1 MAWGSPSLWPQRSLF
16 STNGRL
22 NNFFHPAVEEE
33 GRMQKQFSLIRMGSM
48 ALLACLTSAGN
59 MPAAAQNVTPTPETG
74 VTPST
79 LLLYRAD
86 LFSGKETAYEQTEAE
101 IVQGYMDAKI
111 PIYWSALE
119 AVTGS
124 PHVLYFDGFDNFA
137 DIERSGADLAQ
148 GLDAHPE
155 IGTAQQ
161 KLADL
166 VAATRTVLAFR
177 RDDLGYRLNKINLA
191 KTNFVRVA
199 IFQFRAGYEDEF
211 ADAIRTRARMY
222 EANDIDT
229 PWMVYQVH
237 SGYPLPTYIEFQ
249 PMNSLSQID
258 DALDRNAKVRRGEAR
273 PLATQKWIRDAD
285 LSIDIQIYRVSQ
297 SMSHLSPANEAAAG
311 GTKGKS
317 ASQTATRKYILRARP

>member
-1 MAWGSPSLWPQRSLF
+1 
-16 STNGRL
+16 
-22 NNFFHPAVEEE
+22 
-33 GRMQKQFSLIRMGSM
+33 MQKQCSLILVSRM
-48 ALLACLTSAGN
+48 ALLVSIASAGCV
-59 MPAAAQNVTPTPETG
+59 PAAAQNVTPTPETG
-74 VTPST
+74 VAPST

-86 LFSGKETAYEQTEAE
+86 LLSGKETAYEQTEAE
-101 IVQGYMDAKI
+101 IAQDYTDAKI

-237 SGYPLPTYIEFQ
+237 SGYSLPTYIEFQ
-249 PMNSLSQID
+249 PMNSLSDID

-273 PLATQKWIRDAD
+273 PLTTQKWIRDAD

-297 SMSHLSPANEAAAG
+297 SMSHLSPANEAAASG
-311 GTKGKS
+311 MKGKS
-317 ASQTATRKYILRARP
+317 ASQAATRKYILGPRP

>member
-1 MAWGSPSLWPQRSLF
+1 
-16 STNGRL
+16 
-22 NNFFHPAVEEE
+22 
-33 GRMQKQFSLIRMGSM
+33 MQKQFSLIRMGSL
-48 ALLACLTSAGN
+48 ALLACLASAGSV
-59 MPAAAQNVTPTPETG
+59 PAAAQNVTPTPETG

-86 LFSGKETAYEQTEAE
+86 LVSGKETAYEQTEAE
-101 IVQGYMDAKI
+101 IAQGYTGAKI

-137 DIERSGADLAQ
+137 DIERSGADLAE

-155 IGTAQQ
+155 IATLQQ

-191 KTNFVRVA
+191 KTNYVRVA
-199 IFQFRAGYEDEF
+199 IFQFRAGFEDEF
-211 ADAIRTRARMY
+211 ADAMRTRARMY
-222 EANDIDT
+222 ETNDIDT
-229 PWMVYQVH
+229 PWMIYQVH
-237 SGYPLPTYIEFQ
+237 SGFSLPTYIEFQ
-249 PMNSLSQID
+249 PMNSLSEID
-258 DALDRNAKVRRGEAR
+258 GALDRNAKVRRGEVR
-273 PLATQKWIRDAD
+273 PLSTQKWIRDAD

-297 SMSHLSPANEAAAG
+297 SRSHLSPANEAAAG
-311 GTKGKS
+311 GTKVLRKQPPG
-317 ASQTATRKYILRARP
+317 KYILRARP

>member
-1 MAWGSPSLWPQRSLF
+1 
-16 STNGRL
+16 
-22 NNFFHPAVEEE
+22 
-33 GRMQKQFSLIRMGSM
+33 MQKQFSVIRRGGM
-48 ALLACLTSAGN
+48 ALLAYLVAAGSA
-59 MPAAAQNVTPTPETG
+59 PAAAQNVTPTPETG

-86 LFSGKETAYEQTEAE
+86 LVSGKETAYEQTEAE
-101 IVQGYMDAKI
+101 IAQDYADAKI

-155 IGTAQQ
+155 IGTLQQ

-177 RDDLGYRLNKINLA
+177 RDDLGYRLNKIDLA
-191 KTNFVRVA
+191 KANFVRVS

-211 ADAIRTRARMY
+211 ADAIRTRARLY
-222 EANDIDT
+222 QTNDVDT
-229 PWMVYQVH
+229 PWMIYQAH
-237 SGYPLPTYIEFQ
+237 SGFSLPTYIEFQ
-249 PMNSLSQID
+249 PMSSLSEID
-258 DALDRNAKVRRGEAR
+258 DALERNAKVRRGDAR
-273 PLATQKWIRDAD
+273 ALATPKWIRDAD

-297 SMSHLSPANEAAAG
+297 SMSHATPENAAVGNGA
-311 GTKGKS
+311 KAKS
-317 ASQTATRKYILRARP
+317 APSAATGRYILRARP

>member
-1 MAWGSPSLWPQRSLF
+1 
-16 STNGRL
+16 
-22 NNFFHPAVEEE
+22 
-33 GRMQKQFSLIRMGSM
+33 MQKQFSVTRRGGM
-48 ALLACLTSAGN
+48 ALLACLVAAGSV
-59 MPAAAQNVTPTPETG
+59 PAAAQNVTPTPETG

-86 LFSGKETAYEQTEAE
+86 LVSGKETAYEQTEAE
-101 IVQGYMDAKI
+101 IAQDYADAKI

-155 IGTAQQ
+155 IGTLQQ

-177 RDDLGYRLNKINLA
+177 RDDLGYRLNKIDLA
-191 KTNFVRVA
+191 KANFVRVS

-211 ADAIRTRARMY
+211 AEAIRTRARLY
-222 EANDIDT
+222 QTNDVDT
-229 PWMVYQVH
+229 PWMIYQAH
-237 SGYPLPTYIEFQ
+237 SGFSLPTYIEFQ
-249 PMNSLSQID
+249 PMSSLSEID
-258 DALDRNAKVRRGEAR
+258 DALERNAKVRRGDAR
-273 PLATQKWIRDAD
+273 ALATPKWIRDAD

-297 SMSHLSPANEAAAG
+297 SMSHATPENAAAG
-311 GTKGKS
+311 GGAKGKS
-317 ASQTATRKYILRARP
+317 APPAATGKYILRARP